1 MEIQNFKWLRL
12 GECLNTGLRVQL
24 SVSTNFSKSF
34 LNIEFLFKKI
44 IFGGVS
50 STAEHSSTP
59 FNDKNEH
66 ERRYFVEIEFTL

>member
-50 STAEHSSTP
+50 
-59 FNDKNEH
+59 
-66 ERRYFVEIEFTL
+66 